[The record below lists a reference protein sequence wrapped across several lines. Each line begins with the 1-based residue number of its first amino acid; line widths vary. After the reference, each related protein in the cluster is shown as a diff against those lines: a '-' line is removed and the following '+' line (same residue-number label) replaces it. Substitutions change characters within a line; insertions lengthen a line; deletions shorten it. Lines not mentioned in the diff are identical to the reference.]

1 MAFLN
6 SKINQDHQ
14 EFAVLLSMLDILQ
27 QVSFIM
33 DYRLKTRAKLKI
45 MEKILKFV
53 KQHHRESEIS
63 KEFLQ
68 EYLVLLNMYKPKKV
82 NFFILALSVTYFL
95 GTI

>member
-1 MAFLN
+1 M
-6 SKINQDHQ
+6 
-14 EFAVLLSMLDILQ
+14 LLSMLDILQ

-82 NFFILALSVTYFL
+82 DFYPRSFSYLLFRCYQN
-95 GTI
+95 